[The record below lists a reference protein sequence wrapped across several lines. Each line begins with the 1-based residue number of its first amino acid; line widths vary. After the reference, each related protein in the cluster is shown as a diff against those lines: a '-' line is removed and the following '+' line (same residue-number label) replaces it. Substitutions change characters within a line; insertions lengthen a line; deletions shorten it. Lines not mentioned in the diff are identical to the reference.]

1 MAQTLSTNQ
10 FKQGNVVGTIDQA
23 TNPDGSVMT
32 VLYNP
37 GGAGGSIVPGTGV
50 KLVDLGASDTNT
62 NPVVDVRTADA
73 DVIEGVAIFNTKK
86 ATMDIGDRITIVK
99 KHGVVFMEASA
110 AIVRGA
116 AVSLVLATPG
126 TVVTNTAEA
135 IFGKCLDKATAAGQ
149 LVRIELTNE
158 GV

>member
-1 MAQTLSTNQ
+1 MAQTLNTNQ

-23 TNPDGSVMT
+23 TNPDGTVMT

-37 GGAGGSIVPGTGV
+37 GGSGGSIVPGTGV
-50 KLVDLGASDTNT
+50 KLVDLGASDANT
-62 NPVVDVRTADA
+62 NPVVDVRALDA
-73 DVIEGVAIFNTKK
+73 DVIEGVVIFNTKF
-86 ATMDIGDRITIVK
+86 ATIPVGERITIVR

-116 AVSLVLATPG
+116 KVALVLATPG
-126 TVVTNTAEA
+126 TVVTQTTEA
-135 IFGKCLDKATAAGQ
+135 VFGKCLDKATASGQ
-149 LVRIELTNE
+149 LVRIQVTNE